1 MRRQNWSTRLN
12 LTKYK
17 MESRQSK
24 DHRLFNR
31 IAGDYARK
39 DVVQSTA
46 FVRKHRLIK
55 SVDFLLNE
63 EKSLGTILDIGC
75 GVGAPSWFLE
85 GHYDTYIG
93 IDRSEKLIEQAELHK
108 KSSSVRFVVA
118 DLTNMEIDANADVV
132 LAVGVLH
139 HITELDAVMT
149 SIKGVAKPG
158 AYFVAFEP
166 HCMNPIAQL
175 LRRIRKNIDTPYS
188 EDQRFFKPSELVDLL
203 ERNGFEDISY
213 QFHGFVST
221 PFGEVILRPQ
231 WLFSRISKAAVFI
244 DSMLDKILPNSLKFL
259 SWSIIVRAK
268 FPRTQ

>member
-1 MRRQNWSTRLN
+1 
-12 LTKYK
+12 

-24 DHRLFNR
+24 DHELFNR

-46 FVRKHRLIK
+46 VVRKHKLIK
-55 SVDFLLNE
+55 SVDFLLSE
-63 EKSLGTILDIGC
+63 EKGLGTILDIGC

-93 IDRSEKLIEQAELHK
+93 IDCSEKLIEQAELHK

-149 SIKGVAKPG
+149 SIKNVAKPG
-158 AYFVAFEP
+158 AYFVAIEP
-166 HCMNPIAQL
+166 HRMNPFVQL
-175 LRRIRKNIDTPYS
+175 LRRIRKRIDSSYS
-188 EDQRFFKPSELVDLL
+188 EEQRFFKPSELVDLL
-203 ERNGFEDISY
+203 EKNGFEDISY
-213 QFHGFVST
+213 KFHGFIST
-221 PFGEVILRPQ
+221 PFGEVILKPQ
-231 WLFSRISKAAVFI
+231 WLFSRISQAAVFF
-244 DSMLDKILPNSLKFL
+244 DSVLDRILPTFLKFM
-259 SWSIIVRAK
+259 SWNVIIRAR
-268 FPRTQ
+268 FPKK